1 MHPVDKKLQELGII
15 LPESPKPAANYV
27 PFVNHNGMVFI
38 SGQLP
43 SRDGQVS
50 FKGRLGEDVVLE
62 AGAEAAKLCA
72 INILAVLKQACEG
85 DWDKVERCLRIGG
98 FVCSTDEFT
107 QQPLVINGA
116 SDLIGSVFGEAGRHA
131 RAAVGVNV
139 LPLGACVEVE
149 ALFAVK
155 S

>member
-1 MHPVDKKLQELGII
+1 MHNIDKILQALNIT
-15 LPESPKPAANYV
+15 LPASPKPAANYV
-27 PFVNHNGMVFI
+27 PFVNHNGLVFV

-43 SRDGQVS
+43 VRDGQVS
-50 FKGRLGEDVVLE
+50 FKGRLGEDVDLE
-62 AGAEAAKLCA
+62 TGAEAAKLCA
-72 INILAVLKQACEG
+72 INILAVLKQACDG
-85 DWDKVERCLRIGG
+85 DWDKVDRCLRIGG
-98 FVCSTDEFT
+98 FVCSTNEFA

-116 SDLIGSVFGEAGRHA
+116 SDLIGSALGEKGRHA

-149 ALFAVK
+149 ALFAMK